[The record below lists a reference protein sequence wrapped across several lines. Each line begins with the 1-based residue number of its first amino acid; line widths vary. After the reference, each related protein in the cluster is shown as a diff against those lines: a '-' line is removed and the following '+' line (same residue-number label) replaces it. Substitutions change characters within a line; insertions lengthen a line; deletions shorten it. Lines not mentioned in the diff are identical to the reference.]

1 MQTSRRI
8 FGITL
13 YFFQHLPLNLQ
24 IPHHCWF
31 ILLHNL
37 TGIGPFLL
45 NQKDHR
51 RIVKMV
57 YKHGWDL
64 QVLQNVINH
73 LLVCFKVSAE
83 LKHFVKHFIT
93 NITVQMFLH
102 VHIICCFVSALNIT
116 KLAFNFTMISFL
128 VSVQR
133 SQVFKRNAT
142 LFPFKMIWHMLLQVT
157 VLCLPRI
164 SSKSP
169 TFSIMSLSSSFFKS
183 FMKSYLLQFSLDIQI
198 MKIEKVEEKEASFI
212 DFALVNLL
220 MEEKSCSKIGV
231 LTPSK

>member
-1 MQTSRRI
+1 
-8 FGITL
+8 
-13 YFFQHLPLNLQ
+13 
-24 IPHHCWF
+24 
-31 ILLHNL
+31 
-37 TGIGPFLL
+37 
-45 NQKDHR
+45 
-51 RIVKMV
+51 MV

-142 LFPFKMIWHMLLQVT
+142 LFTFKMIWHMLLPVT
-157 VLCLPRI
+157 VLGEDDPTDLTLNLYCWCLFFICRLRFPIFLYSEPHTLQRKVEAFRTSSSLSVILASTSSKISTFSLTIILPWI
-164 SSKSP
+164 SSKS

-183 FMKSYLLQFSLDIQI
+183 FMKSYLYSDFGFAIDR
-198 MKIEKVEEKEASFI
+198 SFI
-212 DFALVNLL
+212 SIFRL
-220 MEEKSCSKIGV
+220 
-231 LTPSK
+231 